1 MNETVRQL
9 LGAIHMAHVDANVAF
24 FGPAAGGALATLANQ
39 SLLEFAEL
47 AAKENPEVAHACQF
61 MAQCASE
68 SIVRDVAD
76 ERLGNDK

>member
-24 FGPAAGGALATLANQ
+24 FGPLYGGALATLANE

-47 AAKENPEVAHACQF
+47 AAADNPEVADACTF
-61 MAQCASE
+61 MAQCADETLGPDRELSE
-68 SIVRDVAD
+68 ISI
-76 ERLGNDK
+76 